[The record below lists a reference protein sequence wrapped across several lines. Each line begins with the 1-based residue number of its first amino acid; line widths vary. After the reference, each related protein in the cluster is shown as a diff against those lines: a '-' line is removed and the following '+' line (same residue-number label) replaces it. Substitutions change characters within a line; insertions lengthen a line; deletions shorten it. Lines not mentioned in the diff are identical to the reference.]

1 MVNDGVR
8 DDHHEGQTDDDA
20 SENGDNHQHDVT
32 SKTRAANRRLL
43 PIDTGMSAL
52 YPTRKAKISAESVG
66 AGPHGLP

>member
-1 MVNDGVR
+1 MKAKPTTT
-8 DDHHEGQTDDDA
+8 QAKMATT
-20 SENGDNHQHDVT
+20 HQHDVT